1 MWRSNSRYTRGASLP
16 QRGEVQPEG
25 AESRQVLRCW
35 GVTRGKPPSKR
46 CLISIG
52 AGFLL
57 GLVATLTANASDYDW
72 APLLSDSGSPSVY
85 EPSAVRQ
92 LPDGRLLLV
101 QDEANDPLVLLEFS
115 QDLKS
120 VTLQRPVLDKRDR
133 PFWKLGPAERPRGL
147 EDLEGLAAGA
157 DNFLYAITSHS
168 RTTSGKRRKSRE
180 RLVRLRLEGEQI
192 RDYAVF
198 GKLRKA
204 ILAAYPELKAAA
216 RSGYDKGRKG
226 FNIEGLC
233 SDPEQK
239 RLLIGLRS
247 PILDGRSMILIME
260 NPAAVFEDKHELI
273 FASMPL
279 RLDLGKGGIRA
290 MSYVPWLERYL
301 LVTQRAKKKGTSDR
315 PFRLWLWGGPGGAA
329 PRPLKIPDIDLRNT
343 EGITPVRLGER
354 EYLLLISDDG
364 NRNRDRPGHYLLVPR
379 EALDLALQAK

>member
-1 MWRSNSRYTRGASLP
+1 MST
-16 QRGEVQPEG
+16 V
-25 AESRQVLRCW
+25 
-35 GVTRGKPPSKR
+35 
-46 CLISIG
+46 
-52 AGFLL
+52 AGFLI
-57 GLVATLTANASDYDW
+57 GLALICTASASDYDW
-72 APLLSDSGSPSVY
+72 APLVSDSGSPSVY

-92 LPDGRLLLV
+92 LADGRLLLV
-101 QDEANDPLVLLEFS
+101 QDEASDPLVLLQFS
-115 QDLKS
+115 QDFKS
-120 VTLQRPVLDKRDR
+120 VTLQRPVLDEPDR
-133 PFWKLGPAERPRGL
+133 PFWKLGRAEPPRGL

-157 DNFLYAITSHS
+157 DDFLYAITSHS
-168 RTTSGKRRKSRE
+168 RTISGNRRKSRE

-192 RDYAVF
+192 HDYAVF

-204 ILAAYPELKAAA
+204 ILGAYPELKTAA

-260 NPAAVFEDKHELI
+260 KPGAVFENEIKPM
-273 FASMPL
+273 FAAEPL

-290 MSYVPWLERYL
+290 ISYVPWLERYL
-301 LVTQRAKKKGTSDR
+301 LVTQQAKKKGTSKR
-315 PFRLWLWGGPGGAA
+315 SFRLWQWGGPGGAA
-329 PRPLKIPDIDLRNT
+329 PRPLEISDIDLRNT

-354 EYLLLISDDG
+354 DYLLLISDDG

-379 EALDLALQAK
+379 EALDLALQSE